1 MTTMNTD
8 LIRELGPLA
17 FASRLRRLSERLMQ
31 DVSSVYADYDSDFEA
46 RWFPVAY
53 LLSQHPALAVT
64 EISGILG
71 YTHPAVVQIASAMER
86 RGMVKSRSDSADGR
100 RRLLSLT
107 TRGRQTVKGISPVW
121 DAVRRCTQE
130 IIDGSKSDVLG
141 VLEAVERELDRQEL
155 LPRIRHAL
163 RGNVQVEIVPY
174 SRSLARHFERLNREW
189 LGHELPME
197 PHDRVMLTKPET
209 EIIAKGGQVLF
220 ARVGGEVVGT
230 AAVLVHTP
238 GKYEIVKMA
247 VTKQRRGGGIGR
259 RLAQAAVAWAR
270 DHGAKEVLIA
280 TSPKLERALTL
291 YRTMGFVE
299 VTPDSTWKRQY
310 RRKTIFMKLNDAI
323 EKADLAK
330 GVDGCSSI

>member
-1 MTTMNTD
+1 MMTMNTD

-53 LLSQHPALAVT
+53 LLSQHPTLAVT

-86 RGMVKSRSDSADGR
+86 RGMVKSRNDSADGR

-107 TRGRQTVKGISPVW
+107 TRGRQTVKRISPVW

-163 RGNVQVEIVPY
+163 RGNVHIEIVPY
-174 SRSLARHFERLNREW
+174 SRSLARHFDRLNREW
-189 LGHELPME
+189 LGRDLPME
-197 PHDRVMLTKPET
+197 PHDRVMITKPEA
-209 EIIAKGGQVLF
+209 EIIARGGQVLF
-220 ARVGGEVVGT
+220 ARIDREIVGT
-230 AAVLVHTP
+230 AAILAHAP
-238 GKYEIVKMA
+238 GEYEIAKMA
-247 VTKQRRGGGIGR
+247 VTKRRRGGGIGR
-259 RLAQAAVAWAR
+259 HLALAAIAWAR
-270 DHGAKEVLIA
+270 EQGAKTILIA
-280 TSPKLERALTL
+280 TSPKLERALAL
-291 YRTMGFVE
+291 YRAMGFVD
-299 VTPDSTWKRQY
+299 VTPDPVWKRQY
-310 RRKTIFMKLNDAI
+310 RRKTIFMRLNDTIMQA
-323 EKADLAK
+323 
-330 GVDGCSSI
+330 G

>member
-1 MTTMNTD
+1 MTTNTD

-53 LLSQHPALAVT
+53 LLSQHPAMAVT

-86 RGMVKSRSDSADGR
+86 HGLMKSRSDAGDGR

-107 TRGRQTVKGISPVW
+107 ARGKATVRKIAPVW

-130 IIDGSKSDVLG
+130 IIDGSGHDVLV
-141 VLEAVERELDRQEL
+141 VLGAVEQELDRQEL

-163 RGNVQVEIVPY
+163 SSEVKVEIIPFT
-174 SRSLARHFERLNREW
+174 RSLTHHFERLNREW
-189 LGHELPME
+189 LGHDVPIE
-197 PHDRVMLTKPET
+197 PHDRVVIADPES
-209 EIIAKGGQVLF
+209 EIIAHGGHVLF
-220 ARVGGEVVGT
+220 ARVDRKIVGT
-230 AAVLVHTP
+230 AAVVTHGP
-238 GKYEIVKMA
+238 GDYEIAKMA
-247 VTKQRRGGGIGR
+247 VTKKHRGAGIGR
-259 RLAQAAVAWAR
+259 RLAEAAITWAKNR
-270 DHGAKEVLIA
+270 GAKTILIA

-291 YRTMGFVE
+291 YRSMGFIE
-299 VTPDSTWKRQY
+299 ITPDPGWRRQY
-310 RRKTIFMKLNDAI
+310 QRRTIFMKLQ
-323 EKADLAK
+323 E
-330 GVDGCSSI
+330 SP